1 MKETYTFEEAAQ
13 YLNTSATTLSELVGT
28 VIPAAKIG
36 QSWVILGTDLSSYLR
51 AEVERQT
58 LERIACIKR
67 GEKPKV
73 VTGSRR
79 TPKPDLDKMA
89 A

>member
-1 MKETYTFEEAAQ
+1 MKDTYTFEEAMA
-13 YLNTSATTLSELVGT
+13 YLNTSATTLSNLVGT

-36 QSWVILGTDLSSYLR
+36 QSWVIRGQDLDAYLR

-58 LERIACIKR
+58 LERIEFIKR

-73 VTGSRR
+73 ATGSRR
-79 TPKPDLDKMA
+79 NPKPDLDQLA